1 MGGKR
6 VGRPPTVKFR
16 DGVISV
22 KVNGVAYKF
31 KDGRP
36 HLDTKLRTGTE
47 DYYYA
52 LDLISEWEALNE
64 PDSD

>member
-1 MGGKR
+1 M
-6 VGRPPTVKFR
+6 KFR

-52 LDLISEWEALNE
+52 LDLIAEWEALNE